1 MPSAPLRI
9 AGASGFWGDRNDALL
24 DQVRGGPVD
33 VVMLDYLAEITMSIL
48 RMKKLRDPNGGYAGD
63 FLKALGPAL
72 GDIVE
77 RGVRVTTNAG
87 GMNPRA
93 CAEAVVKL
101 AREQGHAGL
110 RVGLV
115 EGDDVAERLGALA
128 AAKPSGSSAAKPS
141 RSSAAKPSRSSG
153 PGVSLANLDTGAPF
167 ATIRERVMS
176 ANAYLGADPIAE
188 AIRAGA
194 QIVVT
199 GRCTDSAL
207 ALGPLLAHYG
217 WAADDWDRRAAGVVA
232 GHVIECG
239 GQASGGNFAG
249 GWESVPDLA
258 NLGYPIAEVDE
269 SGDFTVT
276 KHAGLGGR
284 VSAAVVKEQLL
295 YEIGDPR
302 AYQTPDATADFTSFT
317 LTDLGGDRVRIA
329 GVRGGPAPD
338 RLKVSISY
346 QDGWANAVGLTFV
359 WPHAIER
366 AQATE
371 RLLLERCAKL
381 GLQIDEHHVDWIGV
395 NGAWGPLAPKP
406 AGEPNEVLF
415 RMAIRTRDRN
425 SAKRFGEEI
434 APLVL
439 SGIPGACAGLLTG
452 RPEPRPIVN
461 FWPALVPRD
470 AVAPRIEVLTA

>member
-1 MPSAPLRI
+1 MPPPPLRI

-48 RMKKLRDPNGGYAGD
+48 RVKRMRDPKSGYAGD
-63 FLKALGPAL
+63 FLKALRPAL
-72 GDIVE
+72 DDVVA
-77 RGVRVTTNAG
+77 RGIRVVTNAG

-93 CAEAVVKL
+93 CAEAVARL
-101 AREQGHAGL
+101 AREQGHGGL

-115 EGDDVAERLGALA
+115 EGDDLADRLGALA
-128 AAKPSGSSAAKPS
+128 DA
-141 RSSAAKPSRSSG
+141 
-153 PGVSLANLDTGAPF
+153 GVELANLDSGAPF
-167 ATIRERVMS
+167 ATIRERVAS
-176 ANAYLGADPIAE
+176 ANVYFGADPIAQ

-217 WAADDWDRRAAGVVA
+217 WAADDWSRRAAGVLA

-239 GQASGGNFAG
+239 GQASGGNFCG

-258 NLGYPIAEVDE
+258 NLGYPIAEVE
-269 SGDFTVT
+269 ASGDFVVT
-276 KHAGLGGR
+276 KHPGLGGL
-284 VSAAVVKEQLL
+284 VTAAVVKEQLL

-302 AYQTPDATADFTSFT
+302 AYETPDATVDFTSFR
-317 LTDLGGDRVRIA
+317 LEDLGGDRVRIA
-329 GVRGGPAPD
+329 GVRGGPPP
-338 RLKVSISY
+338 RHLKVSISY

-359 WPHAIER
+359 WPHAVER
-366 AQATE
+366 ARASE
-371 RLLLERCAKL
+371 RILLERAAKL
-381 GLQIDEHHVDWIGV
+381 GIQIDEWHSERIGV
-395 NGAWGPLAPKP
+395 DGAHGPMAPAP
-406 AGEPNEVLF
+406 REEPNEVLF
-415 RMAIRTRDRN
+415 RMAIRTRDRE

-439 SGIPGACAGLLTG
+439 SGVPGACSGLLTG

-461 FWPALVPRD
+461 FWPALVPRE
-470 AVAPRIEVLTA
+470 AATPRVEVIEA

>member
-1 MPSAPLRI
+1 MSSAPLRI

-24 DQVRGGPVD
+24 DQVRAGPVD

-48 RMKKLRDPNGGYAGD
+48 RGKKLRNSDAGYAGD

-72 GDIVE
+72 GDIVA
-77 RGVRVTTNAG
+77 RGIRVTTNAG

-93 CAEAVVKL
+93 CAEAVVQL
-101 AREQGHAGL
+101 ARERGHAGL

-115 EGDDVAERLGALA
+115 EGDDVADSIGALA
-128 AAKPSGSSAAKPS
+128 DAGAADG
-141 RSSAAKPSRSSG
+141 
-153 PGVSLANLDTGAPF
+153 LANLDTGAPF
-167 ATIRERVMS
+167 ATIRERVLS
-176 ANAYLGADPIAE
+176 ANAYLGADPIAD
-188 AIRAGA
+188 ALRQGA

-217 WAADDWDRRAAGVVA
+217 WAGDDWDRRAAGVVA

-249 GWESVPDLA
+249 GWETVPDLA
-258 NLGYPIAEVDE
+258 NLGYPIAEVDA

-276 KHAGLGGR
+276 KHASLGGL

-302 AYQTPDATADFTSFT
+302 AYLTPDASVDFTSFT
-317 LTDLGGDRVRIA
+317 LDDLGGDRVRIA
-329 GVRGGPAPD
+329 GVRGGPPPEQ
-338 RLKVSISY
+338 LKVSISY
-346 QDGWANAVGLTFV
+346 QDGWTNAVGLTFV

-371 RLLLERCAKL
+371 RLLLERCAKR
-381 GLQIDEHHVDWIGV
+381 GIQIDAHHVDWIGV
-395 NGAWGPLAPKP
+395 NGAWGPMAPPP
-406 AGEPNEVLF
+406 AAPPNEVLF
-415 RMAIRTRDRN
+415 RMAIRTRDRE
-425 SAKRFGEEI
+425 SAKRFGEEV

-439 SGIPGACAGLLTG
+439 SGIPGACSGLLTG

-461 FWPALVPRD
+461 FWPGLLPRD
-470 AVAPRIEVLTA
+470 AATARVEVLTA

>member
-1 MPSAPLRI
+1 MPPPPLRI

-24 DQVRGGPVD
+24 DQLRGGPVD

-48 RMKKLRDPNGGYAGD
+48 RMKKLRQPETGYAGD

-72 GDIVE
+72 GEIVA

-93 CAEAVVKL
+93 CAEAVVRL

-115 EGDDVAERLGALA
+115 EGDDVAAALPELAER
-128 AAKPSGSSAAKPS
+128 
-141 RSSAAKPSRSSG
+141 
-153 PGVSLANLDTGAPF
+153 GVDLSHLDTGAPF
-167 ATIRERVMS
+167 STIRERVLS
-176 ANAYLGADPIAE
+176 ANAYLGAEPIAE
-188 AIRAGA
+188 ALRQGA
-194 QIVVT
+194 RIVVT

-258 NLGYPIAEVDE
+258 NLGYPIVEVDE

-276 KHAGLGGR
+276 KHPGLGGL

-302 AYQTPDATADFTSFT
+302 AYVTPDASADFTSFS

-329 GVRGGPAPD
+329 GVRGAPAPD
-338 RLKVSISY
+338 RLKLSISY

-359 WPHAIER
+359 WPHAVER
-366 AQATE
+366 ARATE

-381 GLQIDEHHVDWIGV
+381 GLQIDAHHVDWIGV
-395 NGAWGPLAPKP
+395 NGAWGPMAPPPP
-406 AGEPNEVLF
+406 AEPAEVLF
-415 RMAIRTRDRN
+415 RMAIRTRDRE
-425 SAKRFGEEI
+425 SAKRFGEEV

-439 SGIPGACAGLLTG
+439 SGVPGACSGLLTG

-470 AVAPRIEVLTA
+470 AVAPRVEVLTA

>member
-1 MPSAPLRI
+1 MPPPPLRI

-48 RMKKLRDPNGGYAGD
+48 RVKRMRDPGAGYAGD
-63 FLKALGPAL
+63 FLKALAPAL
-72 GDIVE
+72 GDVVA
-77 RGVRVTTNAG
+77 RGIRVTTNAG

-115 EGDDVAERLGALA
+115 EGDDVLEALPALIDGGADL
-128 AAKPSGSSAAKPS
+128 SH
-141 RSSAAKPSRSSG
+141 
-153 PGVSLANLDTGAPF
+153 LDTGAPF
-167 ATIRERVMS
+167 ATIRERVLS

-188 AIRAGA
+188 ALRQGA

-249 GWESVPDLA
+249 GWEQVPDLA

-276 KHAGLGGR
+276 KHPGSGGL
-284 VSAAVVKEQLL
+284 VNAAVVKEQLL

-302 AYQTPDATADFTSFT
+302 AYRTPDATADFTSFS
-317 LTDLGGDRVRIA
+317 LEDLGRDRVRIA

-359 WPHAIER
+359 WPHAIGR

-371 RLLLERCAKL
+371 RLLLDRCAKL
-381 GLQIDEHHVDWIGV
+381 GLQIDAHHVDWIGV
-395 NGAWGPLAPKP
+395 NGAWGPMAPPP
-406 AGEPNEVLF
+406 AGPPNEVLF
-415 RMAIRTRDRN
+415 RMAIRTRDRA
-425 SAKRFGEEI
+425 SAKRFGEEV

-439 SGIPGACAGLLTG
+439 SGVPGACSGLLTG
-452 RPEPRPIVN
+452 RPEPRAIVN

-470 AVAPRIEVLTA
+470 AVAPRVEVLTA

>member
-1 MPSAPLRI
+1 MPPTPLRI

-48 RMKKLRDPNGGYAGD
+48 RMKKLRDPSGGYAGD

-72 GDIVE
+72 DDIVE

-101 AREQGHAGL
+101 ARERGHAGL

-115 EGDDVAERLGALA
+115 EGDDVADRLAEIAAADPAGPDAALA
-128 AAKPSGSSAAKPS
+128 H
-141 RSSAAKPSRSSG
+141 
-153 PGVSLANLDTGAPF
+153 LDTGAPF
-167 ATIRERVMS
+167 ATIRERVLS

-188 AIRAGA
+188 ALRQGA
-194 QIVVT
+194 RIVVT

-276 KHAGLGGR
+276 KHAGLGGL
-284 VSAAVVKEQLL
+284 VNAAVVKEQLL

-302 AYQTPDATADFTSFT
+302 AYQTPDATADFTSFS
-317 LTDLGGDRVRIA
+317 LTDRGGDRVRIA
-329 GVRGGPAPD
+329 GVRGRPAPD

-366 AQATE
+366 AKATE
-371 RLLLERCAKL
+371 RLLLDRCAKL
-381 GLQIDEHHVDWIGV
+381 GLQIDAHHVDWIGV
-395 NGAWGPLAPKP
+395 NGAWGPMAPPP
-406 AGEPNEVLF
+406 AGPPNEVLF
-415 RMAIRTRDRN
+415 RMAIRTRDRD

-439 SGIPGACAGLLTG
+439 SGIPGACSGLLTG

-470 AVAPRIEVLTA
+470 AVAPRVEVLTA